1 MIRMSVGNKDHR
13 DLLGRPANLLQVAL
27 ELRSRPPNARVDQ
40 ADLLTQEDIRIDKP
54 VCIMVLAQGQPEM
67 VLKGMNGLCD
77 FHPRFSPL
85 MVLIGVCPVP
95 LLVG

>member
-1 MIRMSVGNKDHR
+1 
-13 DLLGRPANLLQVAL
+13 L